1 MEYNMDIIVKILQ
14 NIRPE
19 FNFEDNVDFFE
30 IGMLDSFDMLSL
42 ISDLEKE
49 FDIKINGIDI
59 IPENF
64 NSLNSIKDL
73 LNKYGVII

>member
-1 MEYNMDIIVKILQ
+1 MDIIVKILQ

-19 FNFEDNVDFFE
+19 FNFEDTVDFFKE
-30 IGMLDSFDMLSL
+30 GMLDSFDMLSL

-49 FDIKINGIDI
+49 FDIKINGMDI

-64 NSLNSIKDL
+64 NSLSSIKDL
-73 LNKYGVII
+73 LKKYGVII

>member
-1 MEYNMDIIVKILQ
+1 MDIIVKILQ

-19 FNFEDNVDFFE
+19 FNFEDTVDFFKE
-30 IGMLDSFDMLSL
+30 GMLDSFDMLSL
-42 ISDLEKE
+42 ISDLENE
-49 FDIKINGIDI
+49 FDININGMDI

-73 LNKYGVII
+73 LKKYGVII

>member
-1 MEYNMDIIVKILQ
+1 MDIIVKILQ

-19 FNFEDNVDFFE
+19 FNFEDTVDFFKE
-30 IGMLDSFDMLSL
+30 GMLDSFDMLSL

-49 FDIKINGIDI
+49 FDIKINGMDI

-73 LNKYGVII
+73 LKKYGVII

>member
-19 FNFEDNVDFFE
+19 FNFEDTVDFFKE
-30 IGMLDSFDMLSL
+30 GMLDSFDMLSL

-49 FDIKINGIDI
+49 FDIKSNGMDI

-64 NSLNSIKDL
+64 NSLSSIKDL
-73 LNKYGVII
+73 LKKYGVII

>member
-19 FNFEDNVDFFE
+19 FNFEDTVDFFKE
-30 IGMLDSFDMLSL
+30 GMLDSFDMLSL

-49 FDIKINGIDI
+49 FDIKINGMDI

-64 NSLNSIKDL
+64 NSLSSIKDL
-73 LNKYGVII
+73 LKKYGVII

>member
-14 NIRPE
+14 SIRPE
-19 FNFEDNVDFFE
+19 FTFENTVDFFE
-30 IGMLDSFDMLSL
+30 EGMLDSFDMLSL

-49 FDIKINGIDI
+49 FDIKINGMDI

-64 NSLNSIKDL
+64 NSLSSIKDL
-73 LNKYGVII
+73 LKKYGVII